1 VLEEPETRGYVEQPS
16 APPSPVEPQYL
27 NRELSWLQFN
37 QRVLEEALKSET
49 PLLERVRFL
58 AIFTNNLDEFF
69 MVRISGLFGQLSGGA
84 VEVPPDGLTPLQ
96 QILALRESLTDD
108 LARAEVCW
116 RNELLPELIAQKI
129 RLCEYIELNKRQTQA
144 LRDYYTREVFPVLTP
159 LAFDPSH
166 PFPHISNLSL
176 NLAVVVNDEKG
187 KESFARVKVPDS
199 LPRLVPIPGEG
210 TIGVLDDIETPG
222 AGGNFVWLEELIAA
236 NLDTLFPGLEIVDAY
251 SFRIT
256 RDADFD
262 VKDEGTLDLL
272 TNLEQLVELRQWGS
286 VIRMELDQRTPDRI
300 RGILM
305 RNLEL
310 APYQV
315 YQTTEHLGFAS
326 LMELTRIDR
335 PELKFPPFVPNV
347 PSALTRKES
356 IFDLITDEGLLLY
369 HPYDSFAPV
378 VEFIREAANDP
389 NVLAIKQTLYRV
401 GSNSPIVEALTEAR
415 QNGKQVAV
423 LLELQ
428 ARFDEESNIAWARA
442 LEDEGVHVVYGV
454 LGLKTHAKM
463 TMVVRREDA
472 GLRRYVHLSTGN
484 YNTVTSRIYTD
495 LSYFTCNQEIVADVA
510 DLFNALTGYS
520 RQESFTRLL
529 VAPGSLRPRM
539 LELIEREAKRQ
550 RSHGDGYLL
559 FKMNSLVDKECI
571 AALCRASQAGVRIDL
586 QIRGMCCLKPGVPG
600 LSDNIRVTS
609 IVGRFLEHAR
619 IYYFRNGGADEILV
633 GSADLME
640 RNLDRRVEVLFPI
653 KSQRLRERIVKEI
666 LEVHLRDTKQASVLL
681 PDGTYQHI
689 QPPAGEQ
696 PFGSQEWLMEHWRRV
711 E

>member
-1 VLEEPETRGYVEQPS
+1 VLEEPDTQTFADQSP
-16 APPSPVEPQYL
+16 APPPVEPQYL

-37 QRVLEEALKSET
+37 QRVLDEALKPET

-69 MVRISGLFGQLSGGA
+69 MVRVSGLFGQLSGGV
-84 VEVPPDGLTPLQ
+84 VEAPPDGLTPLQ
-96 QILALRESLTDD
+96 QILALRESLTED

-116 RNELLPELIAQKI
+116 RNELLPGLVEQQI
-129 RLCEYIELNKRQTQA
+129 RLCEYAELNKGQTDA

-210 TIGVLDDIETPG
+210 AIGVLEDLETPG
-222 AGGNFVWLEELIAA
+222 AGGNFVWLEDLIAA

-272 TNLEQLVELRQWGS
+272 TNLEELVELRQWGS

-305 RNLEL
+305 RNLDL

-315 YQTTEHLGFAS
+315 YQSTEHLGLAS

-335 PELKFPPFVPNV
+335 PELKFPPFVPNI

-463 TMVVRREDA
+463 TMVVRREA
-472 GLRRYVHLSTGN
+472 SGLRRYVHLGTGN

-495 LSYFTCNQEIVADVA
+495 LSFFTSNQEIVADVA

-520 RQESFTRLL
+520 RQESFAKLL
-529 VAPGSLRPRM
+529 VAPGSLRPKM
-539 LELIEREAKRQ
+539 LERIEREVTRH
-550 RSHGDGYLL
+550 RNHNDGHIV
-559 FKMNSLVDKECI
+559 FKMNSLVDRECI
-571 AALCRASQAGVRIDL
+571 AALYHASQAGVQIEL
-586 QIRGMCCLKPGVPG
+586 QVRGMCCLKPGVPG
-600 LSDNIRVTS
+600 LSDNIKVTS

-619 IYYFRNGGADEILV
+619 IYYFYNGGDEEVLV

-653 KSQRLRERIVKEI
+653 ESPRLRGRIIKEI

-681 PDGTYQHI
+681 PDGTYRHV
-689 QPPAGEQ
+689 QPQEGEQ
-696 PFGSQEWLMEHWRRV
+696 PFGSQEWLMEHWRGV

>member
-1 VLEEPETRGYVEQPS
+1 VIEEHQASTHIETELPHVAVQ
-16 APPSPVEPQYL
+16 PQYL
-27 NRELSWLQFN
+27 NRELSWLRFN
-37 QRVLEEALKSET
+37 QRVLEEALKQET
-49 PLLERVRFL
+49 PLIERVRFL
-58 AIFTNNLDEFF
+58 AIFANNLDEFF
-69 MVRISGLFGQLSGGA
+69 MVRVSGLFGQLSGGV
-84 VEVPPDGLTPLQ
+84 VEAPPDGLTPLQ

-116 RNELLPELIAQKI
+116 RNELLPGLIRQKI
-129 RLCEYIELNKRQTQA
+129 RLCEYSELNSKQIGA
-144 LRDYYTREVFPVLTP
+144 LRQYYTREVFPVLTP

-176 NLAVVVNDEKG
+176 NLAVVVNDDKG
-187 KESFARVKVPDS
+187 RENFARVKVPDS

-210 TIGVLDDIETPG
+210 ALGVSDDLSASG
-222 AGGNFVWLEELIAA
+222 AGGNFVWLEDLIAA
-236 NLDTLFPGLEIVDAY
+236 NLDQLFPGLEIVDAY
-251 SFRIT
+251 TFRIT

-262 VKDEGTLDLL
+262 IKDEGTLDLL
-272 TNLEQLVELRQWGS
+272 TNLEELVELRQWGS

-300 RGILM
+300 RDILT

-315 YQTTEHLGFAS
+315 YQSAEHLGLAS
-326 LMELTRIDR
+326 LMEVTRIDR
-335 PELKFPPFVPNV
+335 PELKFPPFVPHV
-347 PSALTRKES
+347 PAAITRKES
-356 IFDLITDEGLLLY
+356 VFDLISDEGMVLY

-378 VEFIREAANDP
+378 VELIREAANDP

-442 LEDEGVHVVYGV
+442 LENEGVHVVYGV

-463 TMVVRREDA
+463 TMVVRREPD
-472 GLRRYVHLSTGN
+472 GLRRYVHLGTGN

-495 LSYFTCNQEIVADVA
+495 LSFFTRNPEIVADVA

-520 RQESFTRLL
+520 RQEAFSKLL
-529 VAPGSLRPRM
+529 VAPGNLRRRI
-539 LELIEREAKRQ
+539 LELIDREVERQ
-550 RSHGDGYLL
+550 QNHGDGYIV
-559 FKMNSLVDKECI
+559 FKMNSLVDKKCI
-571 AALCRASQAGVRIDL
+571 AALYRASQAGVKIEL
-586 QIRGMCCLKPGVPG
+586 QVRGMCCLRPGVPG
-600 LSDNIRVTS
+600 LSETIRVTS
-609 IVGRFLEHAR
+609 IVGRFLEHSR
-619 IYYFRNGGADEILV
+619 IYYFRNGGDEEVLA

-653 KSQRLRERIVKEI
+653 ESQRLRERIVREI
-666 LEVHLRDTKQASVLL
+666 LEVHLRDTKQASLLL
-681 PDGTYQHI
+681 PDGTYEDI
-689 QPPAGEQ
+689 RPPEGEE
-696 PFGSQEWLMEHWRRV
+696 PFGSQEWLMEHWRGV